1 MNLKLVVTTMI
12 VAGAITGNA
21 FADQADLS
29 TQVAALQTQV
39 KQMQD
44 SIGNNAGVK
53 ATSANWFNRISVS
66 GLANIDL
73 MGSHKYAPVGFT
85 TSNPSAIAVGSA
97 ALFLDANISD
107 WTKAHIGF
115 AYATANQNSFN
126 AIRPGAYTYSDYTG
140 SDSRANLDEAYVTIG
155 NFAKSAFYMT
165 AGKQYVPFGSYTPFA
180 DITPSTTQL
189 LSQVNDPAVVAGFV
203 TNNGFNGS
211 IFALQGIQ
219 NVNTQRNNIQN
230 YGASLALNNTYG
242 NVSYK
247 AGVSYLANMADVTI
261 ENMNLTNANVYP
273 DSQGYTSSTPGVAA
287 NIGFKVSAF
296 DASGKWVGATKAFN
310 VNDFEYDSAGA
321 KPSAWSADAG
331 FSFPVLAHD
340 SRFGLGYQGSKQ
352 ANDDGLVSV
361 PKTRYL
367 IDYKVN
373 VSKYTDLGFEL
384 RHDVDY
390 SIANGGTGNNT
401 NTGVARLSVKFA

>member
-12 VAGAITGNA
+12 VAGAITSNA
-21 FADQADLS
+21 FAEQADLS

-44 SIGNNAGVK
+44 AIGNNASVK

-73 MGSHKYAPVGFT
+73 MGSHKYAPVGFET
-85 TSNPSAIAVGSA
+85 KNPSAIAISSA
-97 ALFLDANISD
+97 ALFIDANVSD
-107 WTKAHIGF
+107 WTKAHISF
-115 AYATANQNSFN
+115 AYATQNQNSFN
-126 AIRPGAYTYSDYTG
+126 PIRPGAYTYG
-140 SDSRANLDEAYVTIG
+140 SFNAGSARLNIDETYVTIG
-155 NFAKSAFYMT
+155 NFAKSPFYMT
-165 AGKQYVPFGSYTPFA
+165 AGKQYVPFGSYTPFS

-189 LSQVNDPAVVAGFV
+189 LSQVNDPAIVAGFV

-230 YGASLALNNTYG
+230 YGASLALNNTYS
-242 NVSYK
+242 NVSYN
-247 AGVSYLANMADVTI
+247 AGVSYLANMADITTEAV
-261 ENMNLTNANVYP
+261 NLTNDETYP
-273 DSQGYTSSTPGVAA
+273 GNQGYTSSTPALAA
-287 NIGFKVSAF
+287 NVSLKYNNF
-296 DASGKWVGATKAFN
+296 DASGKWVGATKKFN
-310 VNDFEYDSAGA
+310 VNDFQYDGTGA
-321 KPSAWSADAG
+321 KPSAWSADWG
-331 FSFPVLAHD
+331 YSFPVLAHD
-340 SRFGLGYQGSKQ
+340 SRFGLGYQASKQ
-352 ANDDGLVSV
+352 ANDNGLVNM

-390 SIANGGTGNNT
+390 SVANGGTGNNT